1 MGKTV
6 VAFAPGRVELLGNHT
21 DYNEGLAL
29 AVAIHL
35 GVTGLNLLQSIV
47 EHGVKRVILSSTAKV
62 SIFGDDYPTRDGT
75 CVRDYIHVMDLAQAH
90 ILALGAVGGH
100 SRFYNLGNGKGFT
113 VKEVIDT
120 AREVTGRT
128 ITVDAAP
135 RRAGDPA
142 VLVAASNKIGKEL
155 GWAPQLPHMREIV
168 ESAWQ
173 WHQANPNGY

>member
-21 DYNEGLAL
+21 DYNERLAL

-35 GVTGLNLLQSIV
+35 GVTGLNLLQ
-47 EHGVKRVILSSTAKV
+47 
-62 SIFGDDYPTRDGT
+62 
-75 CVRDYIHVMDLAQAH
+75 
-90 ILALGAVGGH
+90 
-100 SRFYNLGNGKGFT
+100 
-113 VKEVIDT
+113 
-120 AREVTGRT
+120 REITGRT

-142 VLVAASNKIGKEL
+142 VLVAASNKICKEL
-155 GWAPQLPHMREIV
+155 GWAPQFPHVREIV